1 MLVLVL
7 VLVPVLFSKWS
18 RELRRCLSIYISIST
33 YLPIY
38 LYICTCLCICSL
50 YPQWK
55 GGAVSR
61 SHNMFRTLLRYTS
74 AYYPCLSKTCEN
86 SLPDEHAKNTPN
98 QTHFRAV
105 VTLNFLPPAYRTSQ
119 TISQVK
125 VSQKEGSHKRQ
136 SLTEAREARPHRS
149 QSLTEGKVSEGK
161 VSQKARCVTH
171 SRDSH
176 KAWFHI

>member
-1 MLVLVL
+1 MLVL

-33 YLPIY
+33 YLSTY

-74 AYYPCLSKTCEN
+74 AYYPWLSKTCEN
-86 SLPDEHAKNTPN
+86 SPPDEHAKNTPN
-98 QTHFRAV
+98 RTHFKAV
-105 VTLNFLPPAYRTSQ
+105 VTLNFLPTGRRRLKA
-119 TISQVK
+119 K
-125 VSQKEGSHKRQ
+125 
-136 SLTEAREARPHRS
+136 PHRS
-149 QSLTEGKVSEGK
+149 QGGKASQKPESHRRQGLRGQGLTESKV
-161 VSQKARCVTH
+161 CH
-171 SRDSH
+171 S
-176 KAWFHI
+176 

>member
-1 MLVLVL
+1 MHT
-7 VLVPVLFSKWS
+7 
-18 RELRRCLSIYISIST
+18 LRIDSIDSASAGASVSASAVQQMEPRTEAMSLYLSISIST

-98 QTHFRAV
+98 RTHFRAV

-149 QSLTEGKVSEGK
+149 QSLTEGKS
-161 VSQKARCVTH
+161 
-171 SRDSH
+171 
-176 KAWFHI
+176 